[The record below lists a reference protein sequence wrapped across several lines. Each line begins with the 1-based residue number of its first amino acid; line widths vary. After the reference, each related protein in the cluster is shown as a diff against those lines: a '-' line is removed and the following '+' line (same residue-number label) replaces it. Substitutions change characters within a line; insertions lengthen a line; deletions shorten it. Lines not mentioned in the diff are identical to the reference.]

1 MPSGLRAGE
10 PRSWSEDVNADCCL
24 MPRKMVRTAWPHWQ
38 AGRVQA
44 SYPFLNGH
52 LNNARNAQGGRIRYG
67 AAGATG
73 HPNSC
78 LVANEKLEPF
88 PG

>member
-1 MPSGLRAGE
+1 MPGSPSAAE
-10 PRSWSEDVNADCCL
+10 IRSWPTDVNADCYL
-24 MPRKMVRTAWPHWQ
+24 MPRKMVRTAWPYWQ

-52 LNNARNAQGGRIRYG
+52 LNNARNAQCGRICYG
-67 AAGATG
+67 ASGATG
-73 HPNSC
+73 HPNSG
-78 LVANEKLEPF
+78 LVPNEKPDQS